1 MRFCMMDRKEMKRMS
16 RKNARRDD
24 ILWFVT
30 CMIKSFWRCGI
41 IINSQGQAIYYFG
54 NWWMPNVPCIAPG
67 TASQLNLCFTK
78 VTFSEIGCIFWRG
91 SPQETSQKSITLVL
105 WLEQSIHVKRVDNWI
120 LLLCITLRLCILSA
134 MNATQ
139 KKSGAH
145 FVANYVYHR
154 LCHIRGMINWP
165 KVHQFRK
172 LFACVLYIIGLSYL
186 KKKRKRFHGSLL
198 CQVSNLLKH
207 TKYLKIN
214 TYLCISVDHFFTQI
228 QIRPRVTVFSH

>member
-1 MRFCMMDRKEMKRMS
+1 MYDKIILKMWNHHQFSRASNILFRKLMNAQCPMYSS
-16 RKNARRDD
+16 RHS
-24 ILWFVT
+24 LT
-30 CMIKSFWRCGI
+30 
-41 IINSQGQAIYYFG
+41 
-54 NWWMPNVPCIAPG
+54 
-67 TASQLNLCFTK
+67 TQLVFHK

-186 KKKRKRFHGSLL
+186 KKEK
-198 CQVSNLLKH
+198 
-207 TKYLKIN
+207 T
-214 TYLCISVDHFFTQI
+214 
-228 QIRPRVTVFSH
+228 FSWLTPVPGE

>member
-30 CMIKSFWRCGI
+30 CMIKSGI
-41 IINSQGQAIYYFG
+41 IIFFFLSSQGQGIYFG
-54 NWWMPNVPCIAPG
+54 NWWMSNVPSIAPG
-67 TASQLNLCFTK
+67 TASKPNLCFTK

-186 KKKRKRFHGSLL
+186 KKEK
-198 CQVSNLLKH
+198 
-207 TKYLKIN
+207 T
-214 TYLCISVDHFFTQI
+214 
-228 QIRPRVTVFSH
+228 FSWLTPVPGE